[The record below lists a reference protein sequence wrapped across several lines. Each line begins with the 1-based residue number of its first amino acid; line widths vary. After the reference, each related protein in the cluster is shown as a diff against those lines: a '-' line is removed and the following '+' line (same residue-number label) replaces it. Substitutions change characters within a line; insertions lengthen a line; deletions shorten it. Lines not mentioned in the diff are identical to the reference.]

1 MNANPPPCCVLAE
14 PFTEQEAAD
23 FEQLIF
29 ASNNPDPKIRLLA
42 RATLSAFVT
51 EHGKTKCDMMI
62 VHLSKFHDD
71 KDKRPDA

>member
-1 MNANPPPCCVLAE
+1 MNASPPPACVLAG

-29 ASNNPDPKIRLLA
+29 ASNNSDPKIRLLA
-42 RATLSAFVT
+42 RTTLASFVT
-51 EHGKTKCDMMI
+51 EHGKLKCDMMI
-62 VHLSKFHDD
+62 VHLSRFHDD